1 LVGRYVLYQQ
11 RVAYVK
17 KLRGDGTLEII
28 ETMTRS
34 EARVSIDDVSL
45 IEDHGVSVFILGKE
59 PEFVRNSEFTFI
71 VDLKSDD
78 MTLLNILQ
86 QKMRI

>member
-1 LVGRYVLYQQ
+1 M
-11 RVAYVK
+11 K

-34 EARVSIDDVSL
+34 EQRVPFEDVKL
-45 IEDHGVSVFILGKE
+45 IEEHGVSVFVLGRE

-78 MTLLNILQ
+78 MTLLNTLQ
-86 QKMRI
+86 QKMRIQHAALDL